1 MAYENY
7 QVWSW
12 VIYLLSA
19 LVVMLVTLRMTHSWP
34 VTLKGFV
41 ITSATVLF
49 MVPWYVQGNAGP
61 MAPAVIITFFEAL
74 GSDQETSWLRAGLP
88 LMAAMAVGYLL
99 FALVLWF
106 KRSQQSTAESVARRA
121 ESDVSEK

>member
-19 LVVMLVTLRMTHSWP
+19 LVVMLVTLRITHSWP

-49 MVPWYVQGNAGP
+49 MVPWYIQGNTGP

-74 GSDQETSWLRAGLP
+74 ASDQETSWLRAGLP
-88 LMAAMAVGYLL
+88 LMVAMAVGYLL
-99 FALVLWF
+99 LALVLWF
-106 KRSQQSTAESVARRA
+106 KRNQQATVKSADSGAESGA
-121 ESDVSEK
+121 SEK